1 MNRLTVLDRLSR
13 KRKKKI
19 WNELQFIKCL
29 LDKIDRM

>member
-13 KRKKKI
+13 KKRI